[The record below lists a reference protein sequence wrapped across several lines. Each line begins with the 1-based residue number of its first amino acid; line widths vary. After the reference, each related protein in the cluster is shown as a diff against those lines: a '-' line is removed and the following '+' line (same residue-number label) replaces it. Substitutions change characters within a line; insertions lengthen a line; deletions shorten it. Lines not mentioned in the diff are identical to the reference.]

1 MMRPPREV
9 LKQDRAPAATAQKAR
24 PGCRAG
30 SLLPS
35 VGVAAGAQRQTA
47 ARGRAHCLQSESG
60 LACYFP
66 TPCVFNNI
74 LGSLHLLQGLP
85 AGAPH
90 LACQPLR
97 RPLLA
102 RPVHLGVAADAAE
115 NLPIEA
121 QLLALAS
128 LLQGVSQ
135 AAGIAPVLEG
145 VQGGTG
151 FAAGGAGAGGF
162 AGVGPAGGQPRRSEL
177 GRAA

>member
-1 MMRPPREV
+1 M
-9 LKQDRAPAATAQKAR
+9 LFFQ
-24 PGCRAG
+24 
-30 SLLPS
+30 LPVFSITSS
-35 VGVAAGAQRQTA
+35 VR
-47 ARGRAHCLQSESG
+47 
-60 LACYFP
+60 F
-66 TPCVFNNI
+66 
-74 LGSLHLLQGLP
+74 HLLQGLP
-85 AGAPH
+85 AVAPH

-102 RPVHLGVAADAAE
+102 RPVHLEVAADAAE
-115 NLPIEA
+115 NLPIEM
-121 QLLALAS
+121 QLLALAG